1 MKFILFCFILIL
13 RLFGW
18 GEDIRSIKAKF
29 IQTTY
34 QNNEKIL
41 YSGILFASNP
51 NLAKW
56 IYETPIKKEIYL
68 NKQNV
73 IIFEPLLE
81 QATFSKISHQVDF
94 FSIITS
100 AKLGDDGNYY
110 AKIGNIDYKLILK
123 NNKPYQIIYKDDL
136 QNLVEISLYEVQL
149 NTPIDSKTYIF
160 TPNANIDIIRQ

>member
-1 MKFILFCFILIL
+1 MRFILFCLIFILK
-13 RLFGW
+13 LFGW
-18 GEDIRSIKAKF
+18 GEDIKSIKAKF

-34 QNNEKIL
+34 QNDEKIF
-41 YSGILFASNP
+41 YSGVLFASNP

-81 QATFSKISHQVDF
+81 QATFSKISQQMDF
-94 FSIITS
+94 FSIIKS

-110 AKIGNIDYKLILK
+110 TKIGNTEYKLVLK
-123 NNKPYQIIYKDDL
+123 NNKPYQIIYRDEL
-136 QNLVEISLYEVQL
+136 QNLIEISLHEVQL
-149 NTPIDSKTYIF
+149 NTSIDPKIYVF
-160 TPNANIDIIRQ
+160 TPNSNIDIIRQ